1 MSHYMKAARKTFS
14 KNTHDSV
21 IRPLLRQR
29 DTGELCDIELKVNGR
44 KFYAHKAILALGSPY
59 FLSMFTCDMRE
70 KTTTEVDL
78 SASLSIEND
87 DVLARVL
94 DFMYTGSILIT
105 TENVVEIIAV
115 SDFLLMDDLKEYCKQ
130 FLLDL
135 GNLDLSNCLRVRFL
149 ADDHNMPEVADAAQ
163 RIIEARFHD
172 YLIHHDE
179 ILDLPPDCLLRLLKI
194 PSVVQH
200 TSYLE
205 LKKVVNRWVD
215 QEPST
220 RQTYL
225 PCLVDC
231 VKSWISDYANEAS
244 YLGRE
249 LRRSL
254 EGADASLAFHPE
266 PEKVCDNANSF
277 DTLSK
282 STSGLLSPDR
292 AETPVL
298 FTAVCNQG
306 LKFMKLMVYDL
317 AMQKWFHFPLS
328 GERLMQF
335 VPARQSV
342 CSMLVHDARLYMYL
356 CCSFPYPTDMLKINI
371 LVVDLITG
379 QPSLFSFRTMDNY
392 NPCYRTTLTNFRT
405 APAAMALCNNQL
417 VVVGNKEGTG
427 HLFVCNLNSNQ
438 YSCFQIPG
446 SRFISLA
453 RCIVRENRQIFI
465 WFRHRT
471 GPSEEFCVKK
481 SVGFAVFDIKSK
493 IFSSLDMSTPD
504 ISYDNFVRCYT
515 MCLRDDTVHIYHPG
529 EPALILDE
537 VRGKWITSLRR
548 VPSPCV
554 EFAAGGEG
562 QAYGY
567 QVITSMEDSVYVLNN
582 DQPYSTSLHEISEKF
597 PCAMAHIPPPID
609 NISVVAPGNVPV
621 SVLQSLT
628 PCSKYD
634 DAYANA
640 LHVTL
645 QSSDGDTDD
654 SASVCEDHNSDNDDY
669 EYDDDIYDYDFG
681 YNIEG
686 LDF

>member
-1 MSHYMKAARKTFS
+1 MSHYMKSAKKTFS
-14 KNTHDSV
+14 KNTQDSV

-29 DTGELCDIELKVNGR
+29 DTGELCDIELKLNGR

-70 KTTTEVDL
+70 KSTREVDL
-78 SASLSIEND
+78 SASLSVEND

-94 DFMYTGSILIT
+94 DFMYTGSILLT
-105 TENVVEIIAV
+105 TDNVVEIISV
-115 SDFLLMDDLKEYCKQ
+115 SDFLLIDDLKDYCKQ

-135 GNLDLSNCLRVRFL
+135 GNLDLTNCLRVRFL
-149 ADDHNMPEVADAAQ
+149 ADDHNLPEVADAAQ
-163 RIIEARFHD
+163 HIIEARFHD

-179 ILDLPPDCLLRLLKI
+179 VLDLPPDCLLRLLKI

-200 TSYLE
+200 TSYIE

-215 QEPST
+215 NDPAT
-220 RQTYL
+220 RQTYFS
-225 PCLVDC
+225 CLIDC

-254 EGADASLAFHPE
+254 EGADASLAFHLE
-266 PEKVCDNANSF
+266 PSNVCDNANLIASV
-277 DTLSK
+277 SN
-282 STSGLLSPDR
+282 SCSGMLSPDKT
-292 AETPVL
+292 ETPVL
-298 FTAVCNQG
+298 FAAVCNQG
-306 LKFMKLMVYDL
+306 LKFMKVMVYSL
-317 AMQKWFHFPLS
+317 SLQKWFHFPIS
-328 GERLMQF
+328 GERLLQF
-335 VPARQSV
+335 IPARQTV
-342 CSMLVHDARLYMYL
+342 CSMLVNDARLYMYL
-356 CCSFPYPTDMLKINI
+356 CYSFPYPTDMLKINI

-379 QPSLFSFRTMDNY
+379 QPSLFSFRTADNY
-392 NPCYRTTLTNFRT
+392 NPCYRTTLTSHRT
-405 APAAMALCNNQL
+405 VPAAMVLCSGQL

-427 HLFVCNLNSNQ
+427 HLFLCKLNTNQ

-453 RCIVRENRQIFI
+453 RCVVRENRNVFI

-493 IFSSLDMSTPD
+493 IFRSLDMTAPD
-504 ISYDNFVRCYT
+504 ISYDDFARCYT
-515 MCLRDDTVHIYHPG
+515 LCLRDDTVHIYHPG
-529 EPALILDE
+529 DPALVLDE
-537 VRGKWITSLRR
+537 VRGKWITSVRR
-548 VPSPCV
+548 LPS
-554 EFAAGGEG
+554 AGGETPSESEG

-567 QVITSMEDSVYVLNN
+567 KVITSTEDSVFVFDNE
-582 DQPYSTSLHEISEKF
+582 QPYSTSLHEISEKF

-609 NISVVAPGNVPV
+609 NISVVAPGNIPV
-621 SVLQSLT
+621 SVLQSLS

-645 QSSDGDTDD
+645 QSSDGETDD
-654 SASVCEDHNSDNDDY
+654 SASACEDQNTDNDEY